1 MFFPLFGRFIKAYK
15 VKMCSRLY
23 LFLFG
28 INHTLVAVHINPI
41 LLDWTQ
47 TAQQEIER
55 KKKVEQESRDEKE
68 TPSPNKAGAQK
79 V

>member
-1 MFFPLFGRFIKAYK
+1 MYI
-15 VKMCSRLY
+15 
-23 LFLFG
+23 FLFG

-47 TAQQEIER
+47 TAQQEIEQ
-55 KKKVEQESRDEKE
+55 KKKMEQESREEKE